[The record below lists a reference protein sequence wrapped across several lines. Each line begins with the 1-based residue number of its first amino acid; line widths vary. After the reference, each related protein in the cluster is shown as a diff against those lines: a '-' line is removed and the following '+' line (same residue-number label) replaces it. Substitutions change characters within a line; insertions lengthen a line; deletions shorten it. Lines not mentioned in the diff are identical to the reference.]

1 MALRHT
7 LATLV
12 ILGPLLQV
20 PAGAQHV
27 VDCREWHECRQLALA
42 AYASGDYER
51 FHDLA
56 WRTVQTG
63 PARNA
68 DLMYLLARA
77 QSLSGRPHDALVML
91 TRLAEMGV
99 ATDATVNDEF
109 RVVRTLPGWPAA
121 EALILGVAPPP
132 PAAARDV
139 TSSPAAA
146 PGPAADE
153 TGAPVKPLLTPAD
166 AVG

>member
-27 VDCREWHECRQLALA
+27 VDCREWHECRQLALE

-56 WRTVQTG
+56 WKTVQTG
-63 PARNA
+63 PPR
-68 DLMYLLARA
+68 DPGLMFLLARA

-91 TRLAEMGV
+91 GRLAEMGI
-99 ATDATVNDEF
+99 ATDIASNDEF
-109 RVVRTLPGWPAA
+109 QVVRTLPGWPAV
-121 EALILGVAPPP
+121 EALIAAVAR
-132 PAAARDV
+132 PAPHGRLKA
-139 TSSPAAA
+139 SSSAA
-146 PGPAADE
+146 P
-153 TGAPVKPLLTPAD
+153 
-166 AVG
+166 